1 MTNSWSMLY
10 DEILK
15 MDKKNNLDEIKLKDI
30 TPNGNW
36 ATDGTWIAGTDD
48 HDFFINPD
56 PDSIYPSSTPWK
68 YNEEEIVKELLEYIK
83 PKHSSVNYKTLQKND
98 DSVDQFTTS

>member
-15 MDKKNNLDEIKLKDI
+15 MDKKTNLDEIKLEDI

-36 ATDGTWIAGTDD
+36 APEIQAAVDGTWMAGTDD
-48 HDFFINPD
+48 HDFYLNSD
-56 PDSIYPSSTPWK
+56 PDVIYASSTPWK
-68 YNEEEIVKELLEYIK
+68 YNEEEIVKELLEYIRGTYN
-83 PKHSSVNYKTLQKND
+83 KHYAANETV
-98 DSVDQFTTS
+98 